1 MQSATLLTYPR
12 PETLHYLC
20 VRLLLF
26 LMDLPSCWQ
35 LRFCVPGEV
44 LHFVLVLLHFYPC
57 CLINF
62 ELKSCPGAWSSFWKA
77 CRLTSSSAVY
87 DAQGK
92 YFVRWWKWVTY
103 KWCSPLQPFS
113 WDVAVD
119 SFGLSRYHLLL
130 SLPDMRFPC
139 EDSERAILKRTP
151 E

>member
-77 CRLTSSSAVY
+77 CRLTISSAVY

-103 KWCSPLQPFS
+103 KWCSPLQPFF
-113 WDVAVD
+113 VRCGR
-119 SFGLSRYHLLL
+119 GLIWAIQVSSAALTPRHEV
-130 SLPDMRFPC
+130 SLWRQWTC
-139 EDSERAILKRTP
+139 NS
-151 E
+151 